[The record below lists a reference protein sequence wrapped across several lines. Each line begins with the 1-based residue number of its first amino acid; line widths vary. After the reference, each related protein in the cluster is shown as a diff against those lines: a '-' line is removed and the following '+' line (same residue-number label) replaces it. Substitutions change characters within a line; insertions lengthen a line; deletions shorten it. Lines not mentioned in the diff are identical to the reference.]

1 MAFSEWSAADETRH
15 QENDISSQWP
25 RRSSRIQIHTNRRRV
40 NEKESDFI
48 QNLVQYFFIKPSKMV
63 LGGENEEYM
72 FIIGLRLQKKYVLL
86 SQRLHVIP

>member
-1 MAFSEWSAADETRH
+1 MAFSECSPADETRH
-15 QENDISSQWP
+15 QENDIGSQWP